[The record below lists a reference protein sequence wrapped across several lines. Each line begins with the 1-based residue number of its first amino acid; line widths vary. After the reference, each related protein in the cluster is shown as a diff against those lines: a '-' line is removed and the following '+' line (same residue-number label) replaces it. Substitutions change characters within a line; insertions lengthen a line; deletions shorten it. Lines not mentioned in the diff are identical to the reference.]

1 MIIGITGTSG
11 SGKTTLSNILSKRA
25 DVAVLDADKIAKEL
39 TNPGTEY
46 LEAIK
51 NILGDKYIKDDGN
64 LNRKE
69 LADEIYVNKD
79 SLEKLNA
86 LTFKYVVDEM
96 LERIKEL
103 EDESKYIVA
112 DIPLLFESGFEN
124 FCDYTISLISDY
136 ETKIKRICIRDNID
150 EETAKKRLNIQ
161 HNDDYYITKSDFV
174 INNTNECNLE
184 EEIERILN
192 KIDESSRF

>member
-136 ETKIKRICIRDNID
+136 ETKIK
-150 EETAKKRLNIQ
+150 
-161 HNDDYYITKSDFV
+161 S
-174 INNTNECNLE
+174 
-184 EEIERILN
+184 
-192 KIDESSRF
+192 